1 MPPPPPRLF
10 AAAAAALLLARPASA
25 SAATLREVAS
35 VATAG
40 CAGFEAFLVGGALHL
55 GAANFWD
62 GSAPDMGADSVVYR
76 VEAADSEEAA
86 AAPLTLTELQRVRG
100 QGAYGLDF
108 FEGAGERWLALPSYY
123 GCGSARGPADTAPG
137 ACASTLV
144 LRFDA
149 ARGAFVEHQRLAT
162 AGPAQTDH
170 LVTRNGAV
178 LLVVGENFDDCVTLF
193 ELDAATLLFA
203 RRQSLRVPGAG
214 SMAIAEVGD
223 EIVLVAASYHD
234 PGTGWST
241 RSLVFAADARGG
253 GAGAGG
259 LDFKERQRL
268 DTHGAHDADVAVVGG
283 EQLFLFLSEDRS
295 DASSRIDSSLL
306 TWDRE
311 ARRFRPFQKIPTDG
325 AHAAEIF
332 QGPDN
337 AAYVMVSVRAT
348 RMRKLPR
355 ARASARTHFSPQP
368 ARTLSRLRTLATA
381 WASATLRNRRSGGSM
396 CLAPRSSWSPRWT
409 RRERPTRSTL

>member
-100 QGAYGLDF
+100 QGAHGLDY
-108 FEGAGERWLALPSYY
+108 FEGAGEIWLALPSYY

-170 LVTRNGAV
+170 LVTRTGAV

-193 ELDAATLLFA
+193 ELDAATLQFA
-203 RRQSLRVPGAG
+203 RRDALRVPGAG

-283 EQLFLFLSEDRS
+283 ELFLFLSEDRS

-306 TWDRE
+306 AWDRE
-311 ARRFRPFQKIPTDG
+311 ARRFRPFQKFPTDG

-337 AAYVMVSVRAT
+337 AAYVMVSVRTT
-348 RMRKLPR
+348 RKRKLPR

-368 ARTLSRLRTLATA
+368 ARTLSRLRTSATA
-381 WASATLRNRRSGGSM
+381 SASATLRNRRSGGSI
-396 CLAPRSSWSPRWT
+396 CLAPRSSLSPRWT